1 MCNYITSNIEHHSC
15 SKNASFITVFSVAF
29 YRSIRAKPYSINT
42 LTQFVYKP
50 LVLRQCTN
58 TNKRSKN
65 TFMDLYLSGI
75 TRNICTYAAVLLSLY
90 GMPIWVLRQSRTN
103 GTHISENLWT
113 HETNCMLIS
122 QNFVSRILMHIKEQE
137 FNRKAIINLHYVAS
151 IDTSDKTLLTNSQY
165 ARNTENKTIKWNTQD
180 ERENV

>member
-1 MCNYITSNIEHHSC
+1 
-15 SKNASFITVFSVAF
+15 
-29 YRSIRAKPYSINT
+29 
-42 LTQFVYKP
+42 
-50 LVLRQCTN
+50 
-58 TNKRSKN
+58 
-65 TFMDLYLSGI
+65 
-75 TRNICTYAAVLLSLY
+75 
-90 GMPIWVLRQSRTN
+90 
-103 GTHISENLWT
+103 
-113 HETNCMLIS
+113 MLIS